1 MNKNRKTY
9 NKSIWHRA
17 THNYSSRIRKALRFI
32 CITVTCVW
40 LGAQMLYTCVTSGS
54 STAGIIY
61 ILLTIVIYGYAM
73 YCVADH
79 SDL

>member
-32 CITVTCVW
+32 CTTVTCVW
-40 LGAQMLYTCVTSGS
+40 LGAQMLYTSGS